1 MGRSRFLALLAVASI
16 VASACGSSTATPTTA
31 PATQAPGQSA
41 VAPTTA
47 PTATGLPATVDTS
60 SYPRAETLYTGGKQ
74 WGPPSTWNPLDPNTA
89 MGVVGL
95 QYETLFLYN
104 PINDKWTPWLATGGD
119 WDSSKTTY
127 TIHVRQGVKW
137 SDGTAMTAADVA
149 FSINIYKNK
158 ALGAVLGDLVNTAT
172 ASGNDVAITFNGKPA
187 YQEFS
192 WYLYNAPII
201 PQAIWTPLNN
211 ADILKSHNQN
221 GVGTGPYTYKIAAQD
236 RMVWQRNDNWW
247 AISALTVTAKPK
259 YIVDMVNGSHNV
271 ALGQVVSG
279 AVDLNNN
286 YLPGIA
292 QVINGGYGVTTYF
305 AKSPYMFSGNTAWLV
320 PNTKHKPLDDAAF
333 RRALAEAINP
343 DDVVNTDYGGI
354 VSKSDPTGLL
364 PAWDKYID
372 HAQATA
378 LGASY
383 DPAKAKADLAKAG
396 YKVGSD
402 GFVINKDGSPINL
415 KLEVPDGW
423 SDWMEATTLIANSA
437 KAAGIHITPAHP
449 DFGTL
454 VNDRNGTDSADPT
467 FDLVIANDVQI
478 GNSPWVYYD
487 FIFRQ
492 PQIAHGAARNRN
504 YEMYDSAQAWA
515 LVQQLDQT
523 PTDDVATM
531 QSICSQLQKIQLTDE
546 PVIPLWYNGVWS
558 QVTSQYWTNWP
569 SESTYHVLPA
579 TWFGYWQ
586 MGAIDI
592 LTNIQPVAK
601 K

>member
-1 MGRSRFLALLAVASI
+1 MRRSRFLALLAVASI
-16 VASACGSSTATPTTA
+16 VATACGSSTATQQA
-31 PATQAPGQSA
+31 GPASS
-41 VAPTTA
+41 
-47 PTATGLPATVDTS
+47 GLPATVDTS

-95 QYETLFLYN
+95 QYETLFQYN
-104 PINDKWTPWLATGGD
+104 PIDDKWTPWLASGGE
-119 WDSSKTTY
+119 WDSAKTTY
-127 TIHVRQGVKW
+127 TVHVRQGVKW
-137 SDGTAMTAADVA
+137 SDGTAMTADDVA
-149 FSINIYKNK
+149 FSFNIYKNK
-158 ALGAVLGDLVNTAT
+158 ALGVVLGDIMNTAT
-172 ASGNDVAITFNGKPA
+172 VSGNDVAVTFNGKPA

-192 WYLYNAPII
+192 WYLYNAPVI
-201 PQAIWTPLNN
+201 PKAIWSPLNT
-211 ADILKSHNQN
+211 ADILKATNQN
-221 GVGTGPYTYKIAAQD
+221 GVGTGPYTYKTAAQD
-236 RMVWQRNDNWW
+236 RMVWQRNDSWW
-247 AISALTVTAKPK
+247 ATSALNMTAKPK
-259 YIVDMVNGSHNV
+259 YIVDMVNSSNNV
-271 ALGQVVSG
+271 ALGQVLSG

-320 PNTKHKPLDDAAF
+320 PNTKHKPLDDPAF

-354 VSKSDPTGLL
+354 VAKSDPTGLL

-372 HAQATA
+372 HAQSKA
-378 LGASY
+378 LGATY
-383 DPAKAKADLAKAG
+383 NLDKAKADLAAAG
-396 YKVGSD
+396 YKTDSAGMVT
-402 GFVINKDGSPINL
+402 NKDGSPINL

-437 KAAGIHITPAHP
+437 KAAGINITPAHP

-504 YEMYDSAQAWA
+504 YEMYDNAQAWA

-523 PTDDVATM
+523 PTDDLTTM

-569 SESTYHVLPA
+569 SEGTYHVLPA
-579 TWFGYWQ
+579 TWYGYWQ
-586 MGAIDI
+586 MGAINI
-592 LTNIQPVAK
+592 LTNIQPVTK